1 MYSKDHRVILKLPKI
16 LPLVATLLLMVMRT
30 VWANSGLGS
39 SIASALFSGL
49 GIMYLLSVAVPTLKA
64 HSPRLY
70 AFYSI
75 SVGYVLLELAA
86 TQNDVKPHWIV
97 AAFSLSSIAICGGL
111 LLELFFLARRQK
123 WI

>member
-1 MYSKDHRVILKLPKI
+1 M
-16 LPLVATLLLMVMRT
+16 TTRT
-30 VWANSGLGS
+30 TWANSGLGS

-49 GIMYLLSVAVPTLKA
+49 GIIYLLSVVVPSLEA

-86 TQNDVKPHWIV
+86 TQTDAQPSWIV
-97 AAFSLSSIAICGGL
+97 AAFCTNGLAVCGGL
-111 LLELFFLARRQK
+111 LLELFYLAKRQK